1 MKGAGVRHKLAKC
14 LLCKQD
20 HLSSD
25 PQDPSTKS
33 RGGNVK
39 PVLLT
44 QPWGGRRSPGAY
56 LSVSLAKRTSFGFIE
71 SPISKRQRQREKQS
85 LKTLSGCP
93 PLALHVCKHGQE

>member
-33 RGGNVK
+33 REGNVK

-44 QPWGGRRSPGAY
+44 QPLGRQEEPWG
-56 LSVSLAKRTSFGFIE
+56 LL
-71 SPISKRQRQREKQS
+71 ISQPSQKSKLRV
-85 LKTLSGCP
+85 
-93 PLALHVCKHGQE
+93 H